1 MGKFKTSRMIAS
13 QSWSLLK
20 QDKEMVFFPILS
32 AVTSL
37 LFFALLSYIFY
48 VNFYLTNIKGA
59 EVDQVVYLFLII
71 YYVVAFFIV
80 DFFQSGIFVLV
91 HARFSGQNLSF
102 LDGISISF
110 KKIWK
115 ILIWSL
121 ISATVGIILDIISD
135 NFKIVGRIVAAILGA
150 GWNIMTYFSLPS
162 LIIGDTTIT
171 ESFKESARLIRK
183 VWGETFIVNV
193 GAGLFFSGIILFAF
207 LIGIIIS
214 IAIPALIF
222 ACIFLFIVLLVLI
235 FIISSTLDSIFK
247 LVIYE
252 YARTGVV
259 PNGFSLELIKS
270 AIKSNNIK
278 EVGVN

>member
-1 MGKFKTSRMIAS
+1 MGKFKTSRMIAL

-37 LFFALLSYIFY
+37 VFFALLSYIFY
-48 VNFYLTNIKGA
+48 VNFYLTSVNGA
-59 EVDQVVYLFLII
+59 EVDQIVYLFLIV
-71 YYVVAFFIV
+71 YYIVAFFIV

-110 KKIWK
+110 RKILK

-135 NFKIVGRIVAAILGA
+135 KFKIVGRIVAAILGA
-150 GWNIMTYFSLPS
+150 GWNIMTYFSLPA
-162 LIIGDTTIT
+162 LVIGDTTIT
-171 ESFKESARLIRK
+171 GSFKESARLIRK

-252 YARTGVV
+252 YARTGEV
-259 PNGFSLELIKS
+259 PSGFSLELINS
-270 AIKSNNIK
+270 AIKSTNIK